1 MMLLVKESISLG
13 YHVYDA
19 VRFGALLQTKYI
31 AHRKSKHAGLH
42 SSEPLEEKYSFFPG
56 VKMVHSIQTFFC
68 CSSAL
73 GNPAAC
79 RAGPARGCIVPAN
92 KACYKCV
99 PWVNDAGCMVWREVG
114 RWETASN
121 EAAAANGRPFFSFRQ
136 PSGSN
141 TPLRSCTCPAPLPS
155 AHSIRVLLWIIMLG
169 CA

>member
-1 MMLLVKESISLG
+1 MDSTFTIQYASVRSFKRSRSPTGSLNML
-13 YHVYDA
+13 VYTH
-19 VRFGALLQTKYI
+19 QN
-31 AHRKSKHAGLH
+31 HERKSTAFPRGQDGAFD
-42 SSEPLEEKYSFFPG
+42 SS
-56 VKMVHSIQTFFC
+56 IFC

-79 RAGPARGCIVPAN
+79 RAGPARGCVVPAN
-92 KACYKCV
+92 KTCYKFV
-99 PWVNDAGCMVWREVG
+99 PWVNDAGCMAWREVG

>member
-1 MMLLVKESISLG
+1 MDSTFTIQYALVRSFKRSRSPTGSLNMLDYYTHQNHK
-13 YHVYDA
+13 
-19 VRFGALLQTKYI
+19 
-31 AHRKSKHAGLH
+31 RKSTA
-42 SSEPLEEKYSFFPG
+42 FPRG
-56 VKMVHSIQTFFC
+56 QDGAFDSNIFC

-99 PWVNDAGCMVWREVG
+99 PWVHDAGCMVWREVG
-114 RWETASN
+114 LWETASN
-121 EAAAANGRPFFSFRQ
+121 AAAAANGRPFFLFRQ
-136 PSGSN
+136 PSGFN

-169 CA
+169 CV